1 MLPHNNNRKKR
12 LHKTPIRLRER
23 NRRLRA
29 RLGEYRK
36 VTIASVGLA
45 IALLIL
51 FGWAVFFGQERD
63 PVLLGQGQAGI
74 VATDS
79 IRIADSLEADA
90 GVDTG
95 EPLGAGRASYYG
107 EELAGQPTASGEQFD
122 PGALTA
128 AHRTLP
134 FGSLVRVTNV
144 RNGRSVIVRVN
155 DRGPFSGERVIDLSH
170 AAAKNLGMVGAGTAG
185 VRLELLGS

>member
-1 MLPHNNNRKKR
+1 
-12 LHKTPIRLRER
+12 
-23 NRRLRA
+23 
-29 RLGEYRK
+29 
-36 VTIASVGLA
+36 
-45 IALLIL
+45 LIL

-155 DRGPFSGERVIDLSH
+155 DR
-170 AAAKNLGMVGAGTAG
+170 
-185 VRLELLGS
+185 

>member
-45 IALLIL
+45 VALLIL

-170 AAAKNLGMVGAGTAG
+170 AAAKNLGMVGAGTAV